1 MLVCHLDATI
11 ESGEDEDENEEE
23 GEATAASLAS
33 DNLLTLEIERKQ
45 QVPHR
50 LHHELWFNEF
60 KQVGTSLLLTLVAL
74 SRAQSRATTGL
85 SADAV
90 KMIANLEF
98 AIRCSTERRYVVER
112 LIHSFISLSLADQ
125 SMREM
130 EQQRRPSVSL
140 SYQSNAGDE
149 FYCTFFV
156 RVQSEANQRIVHRLV
171 ERPHSDH
178 LRRP

>member
-98 AIRCSTERRYVVER
+98 AIRCSTERRYFVER
-112 LIHSFISLSLADQ
+112 LIRLSLSL
-125 SMREM
+125 SFSSR
-130 EQQRRPSVSL
+130 SVHAR
-140 SYQSNAGDE
+140 NGATTPTVC
-149 FYCTFFV
+149 FT
-156 RVQSEANQRIVHRLV
+156 IVSV
-171 ERPHSDH
+171 
-178 LRRP
+178 